1 MITVSESRIQIH
13 TGKAMIGYDLGN
25 TFSQISYIRGNNEP
39 VSISLVAGTEQFNI
53 PTVLSKRSG
62 IGQWYYGKEALK
74 SVDNG
79 CILVDDLLNKAIRGE
94 EVRVED
100 DMYDPVAL
108 LTLFVKR
115 SLSLLGMHVS
125 SRDIEA
131 FMFTTPVLDARVV
144 EVLGRVVAG
153 LNLKCDVITYQSHV
167 ESFYNYILHQ
177 PRDLWQ
183 YQVLTFEYNE
193 NLKAMRLE
201 VSENTKPKVVLIE
214 MRDYDSFGAVS
225 WSEDEGEKQ
234 RQADDLDRQ
243 FLKIC
248 EEQLE
253 GKEVSTVYLLGEG
266 FREGWA
272 KDSLKLI
279 CKNRRV
285 FQGNNLYSKGACFSI
300 YDKLHPSE
308 LSEEFVFLGD
318 DKLKSNIG
326 MKALRAG
333 EDSYFAVLD
342 AGTAWFEAKNDFDMI
357 LEEGNEFSFM
367 ITSLTGGNVTEKPM
381 VLDGLPQRPRGT
393 TRLGFHVEMS
403 DVHTMQIEITD
414 KGFGQIIKPSGRAW
428 NLTIVI

>member
-100 DMYDPVAL
+100 EMYDPVAL

-177 PRDLWQ
+177 PKELWQ

-193 NLKAMRLE
+193 SLKAMRLE
-201 VSENTKPKVVLIE
+201 VSENTRPKVVVIN
-214 MRDYDSFGAVS
+214 MRDHDSFTAVT
-225 WSEDEGEKQ
+225 WSDDEGERE
-234 RQADDLDRQ
+234 RQAAALDNE

-248 EEQLE
+248 EEELD
-253 GKEVSTVYLLGEG
+253 GNDVSTVYLLGEG

-272 KDSLKLI
+272 KESLKLI

-300 YDKLHPSE
+300 HDKLHPSE

-333 EDSYFAVLD
+333 ADSYFAVLD
-342 AGTAWFEAKNDFDMI
+342 AGTAWFEARNDFDMI

-367 ITSLTGGNVTEKPM
+367 ITSLTGGLVTEKPM
-381 VLDGLPQRPRGT
+381 VLDGLPERPRGT

-403 DVHTMQIEITD
+403 DVNTMQIEITD

>member
-13 TGKAMIGYDLGN
+13 TGKAVIGYDLGN
-25 TFSQISYIRGNNEP
+25 TFSQISYIRGHNEP

-62 IGQWYYGKEALK
+62 IGQWFYGKEALR

-79 CILVDDLLNKAIRGE
+79 CVLIDDLLNKALRGE
-94 EVRVED
+94 EVRIED

-125 SRDIEA
+125 PRDIEA

-177 PRDLWQ
+177 PRELWQ
-183 YQVLTFEYNE
+183 YQVLSFEYNE
-193 NLKAMRLE
+193 YLKAMMLQ
-201 VSENTKPKVVLIE
+201 VSENTKPKVVVIK
-214 MRDYDSFGAVS
+214 MQDHDSFGPVS
-225 WSEDEGEKQ
+225 WSEDESEKE
-234 RQADDLDRQ
+234 RQSDRLDQ
-243 FLKIC
+243 EFLKIC
-248 EEQLE
+248 EEHLA
-253 GKEVSTVYLLGEG
+253 GNDVSTVYLLGEG

-272 KDSLKLI
+272 KESLKMI

-285 FQGNNLYSKGACFSI
+285 FQGNNLYSKGACYSI

-333 EDSYFAVLD
+333 EDSYYAVLD
-342 AGTAWFEAKNDFDMI
+342 AGTAWFEARADFDMI
-357 LEEGNEFSFM
+357 LEDGNEFSFI
-367 ITSLTGGNVTEKPM
+367 ITSLTGGQVIEKPM
-381 VLDGLPQRPRGT
+381 VLDGLPERPRGT

-403 DVHTMQIEITD
+403 DVNSMQIEIVD

-428 NLTIVI
+428 NLSINI